1 MLLTLIA
8 VIIAVIYFRRSHR
21 NRIVMRRSGRRV

>member
-21 NRIVMRRSGRRV
+21 NRIAMRRSGRRV

>member
-1 MLLTLIA
+1 MLITLIA

-21 NRIVMRRSGRRV
+21 NRLAMGRSGRRV